1 MSILSHR
8 CGIVRGATALALAGL
23 VSIPAL
29 GAPIQITTG
38 AGFNSHAAS
47 VSDDGNRVAFYSASN
62 LTGQNADNSFE
73 IFLYDRPSHTITQV
87 SDFGGGHLA
96 GGNQVPVLSGD
107 GNRLSYQHFTSGGGT
122 AFFQTVFYDHL
133 TKSSVTVTA
142 PSNFGETNELS
153 RDGKTI
159 AVATGNT
166 GLRLYDTAGGVL
178 GPVIA
183 GNTFNTAMSRD
194 GSMLALEL
202 FGRLQVR
209 DLAHNTTL
217 DITPSGAGFNMRPD
231 FSDDGR
237 TLAFSS
243 SYDPL
248 GTNADRNAEIFVY
261 DLDTHTVRQITFST
275 GDANSNAQVS
285 LSADGKRLAF
295 SSTANLLGGNA
306 DGNQEIYV
314 YDLIDDLLTQVTQ
327 TSGPGVYNF
336 EPSLSGDGLT
346 LAFTS
351 SADLVGQN
359 PTHQPQVFLER
370 LAPSNGVPEPGTAL
384 LLAAA
389 ALGAVVA
396 RRGGQR
402 GGRG

>member
-1 MSILSHR
+1 MPVLSFR
-8 CGIVRGATALALAGL
+8 PSVVLL
-23 VSIPAL
+23 VSL
-29 GAPIQITTG
+29 VVLAPLPVLAAPTQITTG
-38 AGFNSHAAS
+38 AGFNSHSAS
-47 VSDDGNRVAFYSASN
+47 VSDDGNRIAFYSASN

-73 IFLYDRPSHTITQV
+73 IFLYDRPSNTLTQV
-87 SDFGGGHLA
+87 SQFAGGHLA
-96 GGNQVPVLSGD
+96 GGNQVPVISGD
-107 GNRLSYQHFTSGGGT
+107 GNRISYQHFTTGGGT
-122 AFFQTVFYDHL
+122 AFFQSVFYDHA
-133 TKSSVTVTA
+133 TQSSVTFTP

-166 GLRLYDTAGGVL
+166 GLRLYDTASGVL

-209 DLAHNTTL
+209 DLANNSTI
-217 DITPSGAGFNMRPD
+217 DITPAGAGFNIRPD
-231 FSDDGR
+231 FSDNGR
-237 TLAFSS
+237 ILAFTST
-243 SYDPL
+243 YDPL
-248 GTNADRNAEIFVY
+248 GTNADRNAEVFVY
-261 DLDTHTVRQITFST
+261 DLDTLSVRQITFST
-275 GDANSNAQVS
+275 GDVNSNADVS

-314 YDLIDDLLTQVTQ
+314 VDLINDLLTQVTQ
-327 TSGPGVYNF
+327 TSGPNVYNF

-351 SADLVGQN
+351 SADFTGQN
-359 PTHQPQVFLER
+359 ASHLPQIFLER
-370 LAPSNGVPEPGTAL
+370 LAPSSAVPEPATAGLVLVAGLGAL
-384 LLAAA
+384 LT
-389 ALGAVVA
+389 
-396 RRGGQR
+396 RRRVQHA
-402 GGRG
+402 GRVLTV